1 MRSSPLARPLTAVA
15 AAVLVTGVLAGCTG
29 SVFGSGCTP
38 EFAPGDATSAV
49 TVSGEVGRTPVVD
62 LPTPL
67 IAEEPQRS
75 VAIEGEGAEIEA
87 GSIARVDYVSYDGQT
102 GSVLNEETRF
112 LTAGEVGLALGE
124 SLVCAHAGSRLVVV
138 GPAEE
143 LDATYAGATAT
154 LVAVLDVDEV
164 FLGKANGVNQLPLDG
179 MPTVV
184 TAVDGTPGL
193 ALGYQADVTE
203 PRVATIKAGSGAT
216 VEEGETV
223 VFHAR
228 SFTWS
233 SASATEASLGGID
246 SWTTG
251 NPYPIA
257 PTVDSMGDETLV
269 DAIVGAK
276 VGSQVLV
283 VLPDETGGATAYV
296 FDILGILAE

>member
-29 SVFGSGCTP
+29 SAFGSGCTP
-38 EFAPGDATSAV
+38 EFAAGDASEAV
-49 TVSGEVGRTPVVD
+49 SVSGEVGRTPVVD

-75 VAIEGEGAEIEA
+75 VAVAGEGAPIES

-112 LTAGEVGLALGE
+112 LSASEVGLALGE
-124 SLVCAHAGSRLVVV
+124 SLVCAREGSRLVLA

-154 LVAVLDVDEV
+154 LVAVLDVHEV

-203 PRVATIKAGSGAT
+203 ARIATIKAGSGAT
-216 VEEGETV
+216 VQEGETV

-257 PTVDSMGDETLV
+257 PTVESMGDETLV
-269 DAIVGAK
+269 EAIVGSK
-276 VGSQVLV
+276 VGSQLLV